1 MRSAELLV
9 MIEKLSCV
17 SCVRHHI
24 IRQPGSRR
32 TRTHAGRFIQDLQR
46 SAQASKREKVRFVP
60 VSRSSQIHKSVT
72 PKNHSHSPLST
83 CTLEAAHV
91 DPLADA
97 NGDDVWAWLRSTL
110 YSLVVGLRSSSTY
123 WSFRTHITNHQKR
136 HTHTYMCEHKN
147 D

>member
-1 MRSAELLV
+1 MRQAS
-9 MIEKLSCV
+9 LSG
-17 SCVRHHI
+17 SH
-24 IRQPGSRR
+24 RQAAAARERMQADS
-32 TRTHAGRFIQDLQR
+32 FIQDLQR
-46 SAQASKREKVRFVP
+46 SAQASKRAREKVRFVP

-110 YSLVVGLRSSSTY
+110 YSRVVGLRSSSTY

-136 HTHTYMCEHKN
+136 HTHTYVRAQK
-147 D
+147 

>member
-1 MRSAELLV
+1 MRL
-9 MIEKLSCV
+9 M
-17 SCVRHHI
+17 R
-24 IRQPGSRR
+24 
-32 TRTHAGRFIQDLQR
+32 
-46 SAQASKREKVRFVP
+46 QASLLSGSQAAAAHANACRQIHSFKISSDQHKQAREKVRFVP

-110 YSLVVGLRSSSTY
+110 YSSSRPS
-123 WSFRTHITNHQKR
+123 
-136 HTHTYMCEHKN
+136 
-147 D
+147 